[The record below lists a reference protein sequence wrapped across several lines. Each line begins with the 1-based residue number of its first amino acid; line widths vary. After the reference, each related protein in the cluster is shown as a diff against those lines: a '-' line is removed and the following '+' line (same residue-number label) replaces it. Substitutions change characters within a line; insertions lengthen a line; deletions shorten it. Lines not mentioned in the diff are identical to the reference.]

1 MVEADIGVVKDAN
14 KCPIVLPNYVMT
26 QRIGGVLMASLG
38 VRSRNISAGLSDGMV
53 RELSDFEAAV
63 TP

>member
-1 MVEADIGVVKDAN
+1 
-14 KCPIVLPNYVMT
+14 
-26 QRIGGVLMASLG
+26 MASLG
-38 VRSRNISAGLSDGMV
+38 VRSRTISAGLSDGMV